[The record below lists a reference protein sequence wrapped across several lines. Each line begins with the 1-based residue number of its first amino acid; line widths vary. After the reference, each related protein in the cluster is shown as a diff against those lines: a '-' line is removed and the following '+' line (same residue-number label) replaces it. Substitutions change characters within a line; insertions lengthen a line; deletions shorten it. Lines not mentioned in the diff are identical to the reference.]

1 MQEIV
6 YHENYRLE
14 ETYWWFIARSAI
26 LLKVINN
33 ICKFDKSSNILDAGC
48 GTGGFAEKLSSISNV
63 ICLDTSEIALSY
75 CHLRGLTNT
84 HQCILSD
91 YQKGE
96 DRIDGIT
103 LLDVVEHIEDDYGVL
118 RDAYNMIDNEG
129 YVIITVPAYQW
140 LWCRHDEIHM
150 HYRRYNKAQIVN
162 VVKSAGFRIKYSSYF
177 NTFLFLPAVA
187 KRFLDKITG
196 ADKTNDNPIEPVPE
210 FLNKLFTK
218 IFMLEKSLLPSIKFP
233 FGLSILV
240 IAQKIGQAHEKTN

>member
-14 ETYWWFIARSAI
+14 KTYWWFIARNAI
-26 LLKVINN
+26 LLNIIRE

-48 GTGGFAEKLSSISNV
+48 GTGAFAEKLSSISNV

-84 HQCILSD
+84 HQCKLSE

-96 DRIDGIT
+96 KRIDGIT

-118 RDAYNMIDNEG
+118 KDAYDILDDKG

-150 HYRRYNKAQIVN
+150 HYRRYNKSQIATA
-162 VVKSAGFRIKYSSYF
+162 VKSSGFKITYSSYF
-177 NTFLFLPAVA
+177 NTLLFLPAVA

-196 ADKTNDNPIEPVPE
+196 LDKTNKNPIEPVPD

-218 IFMLEKSLLPSIKFP
+218 IFMMEKYFLPSMKFP

-240 IAQKIGQAHEKTN
+240 IAQKIEQ